1 MYAIIDYGVKIMF
14 TIETREKILN
24 DVVDY
29 AYSLQEVVAVLVIG
43 SGAIGFKD
51 NLSDIDLS
59 IIVSQSL
66 DEVMDCV
73 KKYIE
78 SNFTLLISLEDKE
91 KRHMQ
96 VFFTDEM
103 LELDVGYQRQAE
115 AQVTKPAWI
124 VMKDKTDTL
133 ESILAQQWNKKI
145 IEKEKIKD
153 SLCKKQKDVLDE
165 FVWHYLY
172 IAIKSIK
179 RNEVF
184 RAIKEMEHARNLLI
198 ETLCMHYGIA
208 SDRRFKGV
216 DDLPLDV
223 KEKLVMTY
231 PVEMNQTAL
240 NKALKNLIMFVYEV
254 SDTIYLP
261 FDAINK
267 YYVDVNQK

>member
-66 DEVMDCV
+66 DEVMDRV

-103 LELDVGYQRQAE
+103 LEIDVGYQRQAE

-145 IEKEKIKD
+145 IEKEKTKD

>member
-1 MYAIIDYGVKIMF
+1 MF
-14 TIETREKILN
+14 TIETREKILK
-24 DVVDY
+24 DIVDY
-29 AYSLQEVVAVLVIG
+29 AYSLHEVVAVLVIG

-51 NLSDIDLS
+51 NLSDIDVS

-66 DEVMDCV
+66 DEVMEHV

-78 SNFTLLISLEDKE
+78 SNFTLLISLEDRE
-91 KRHMQ
+91 KRHIQ

-115 AQVTKPAWI
+115 AQVTKPAWK

-133 ESILAQQWNKKI
+133 ESVLAQQWNKKI
-145 IEKEKIKD
+145 TEKEKIKD
-153 SLCKKQKDVLDE
+153 SLCKKQNDVLDE

>member
-59 IIVSQSL
+59 IIVRQSL

-145 IEKEKIKD
+145 IEKEKTKD

-198 ETLCMHYGIA
+198 ETLCMHYGID

-231 PVEMNQTAL
+231 PVEMNHTAL
-240 NKALKNLIMFVYEV
+240 HKAVKNLIAFVYEV
-254 SDTIYLP
+254 SDTVYLP
-261 FDAINK
+261 FDAINN